1 MTEKMQQVKVT
12 IPATTANLGPGFD
25 CLGLALGLRNEI
37 CLTAVPQPD
46 LTIEVKGEGAGE
58 IPTDASNL
66 AVQAAERVFKLV
78 GKRPSGLHIRQ
89 NNHIPISSGLGSSA
103 ATTLGGI
110 LAANALVD
118 GGLSEQQLVELAV
131 AMEGH
136 PDNVVPAFYG
146 GLILSVM
153 DGDAL
158 HVEAITVPPLQ
169 VIIVLPDF
177 DLPTAQA
184 RTALPAQIPRHDAVF
199 NISRVGLVMRALE
212 RGDFA
217 ALSLAMQDKIHQ
229 PYRLPLIPGMAD
241 AFEAA
246 RGAGATAVTLS
257 GAGPSAAAFAPAN
270 HEAIAQAIKAAFA
283 RAGLESRSWILPVEN
298 QGGLMIEGPVL
309 RVPKD

>member
-1 MTEKMQQVKVT
+1 MAEALKHVKVS

-37 CLTAVPQPD
+37 WLTAVPQPG
-46 LTIEVKGEGAGE
+46 LTIEVKGEGAGK

-110 LAANALVD
+110 LAANVLVD
-118 GGLSEQQLVELAV
+118 GGLSEQQLIELAV

-184 RTALPAQIPRHDAVF
+184 RAALPVQIPLRDAVF
-199 NISRVGLVMRALE
+199 NVSRVGLVIRALE
-212 RGDFA
+212 RGNFA
-217 ALSLAMQDKIHQ
+217 ALTLAMQDKIHQ
-229 PYRLPLIPGMAD
+229 PYRLPLVPGMAA

-246 RGAGATAVTLS
+246 KGAGAAAVTLS
-257 GAGPSAAAFAPAN
+257 GAGPSVAAFALAN
-270 HEAIAQAIKAAFA
+270 HEAIAQAMQSTFAA
-283 RAGLESRSWILPVEN
+283 AGLASRAWVLPVEN
-298 QGGLMIEGPVL
+298 QGKLMISL
-309 RVPKD
+309 

>member
-1 MTEKMQQVKVT
+1 MAEALKHVKVS

-37 CLTAVPQPD
+37 ELTAVSQPA
-46 LTIEVKGEGAGE
+46 LTIDITGEGAGK
-58 IPTDASNL
+58 IPTDATNL
-66 AVQAAERVFKLV
+66 AVQAAERVFELM

-118 GGLSEQQLVELAV
+118 GRLSEQQLVELAV

-146 GLILSVM
+146 GLTLAVM
-153 DGDAL
+153 DDDTL

-169 VIIVLPDF
+169 VVIVLPDF

-184 RTALPAQIPRHDAVF
+184 RAALPVQIPLRDAVF
-199 NISRVGLVMRALE
+199 NVSRVGLVLRALE

-217 ALSLAMQDKIHQ
+217 ALALAMQDKIHQ
-229 PYRLPLIPGMAD
+229 PYRLPLIPGMAE
-241 AFEAA
+241 AFAAA
-246 RGAGATAVTLS
+246 REKGAAAVTLS
-257 GAGPSAAAFAPAN
+257 GAGPSVAAFALAN
-270 HEAIAQAIKAAFA
+270 HEAIAQAIQSAFTQ
-283 RAGLESRSWILPVEN
+283 AGLESRSWILPVEN
-298 QGGLMIEGPVL
+298 QGKLMISL
-309 RVPKD
+309 